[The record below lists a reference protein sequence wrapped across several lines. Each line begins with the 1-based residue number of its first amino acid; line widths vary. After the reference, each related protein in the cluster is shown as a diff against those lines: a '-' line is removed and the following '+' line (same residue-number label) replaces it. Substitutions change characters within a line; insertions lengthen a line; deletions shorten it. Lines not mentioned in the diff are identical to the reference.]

1 MNRIDRN
8 ALAHAQLAGGAA
20 KSSTGSSGTGGTF
33 PAGGSSLPAGGTSTQ
48 TGKATSVITVNGQQV
63 INQTVTF

>member
-1 MNRIDRN
+1 MYTIDRD

-20 KSSTGSSGTGGTF
+20 KTTGGSGATC
-33 PAGGSSLPAGGTSTQ
+33 PAGGSTLPSGGTSTQ
-48 TGKATSVITVNGQQV
+48 TGTATSVITVNGQQV